1 MSLPFLMTW
10 QMTCSTFQAILLI
23 WDEIMME
30 NIYSIKHVFSHYSVM
45 VRWVIGCE
53 WKKELFRK
61 KKALHIEAHSKVR
74 KAL

>member
-1 MSLPFLMTW
+1 
-10 QMTCSTFQAILLI
+10 
-23 WDEIMME
+23 ME

-74 KAL
+74 KALWKGGEESHVIQLANWRENNFFLRSE